1 MNSSDQFWCS
11 PHITISYDLDHAEIS
26 VEKILL
32 ITNINKLWFGL
43 WGHVAMLHIFHQ
55 CEAYLAIIS
64 GHRVRQT
71 LSPAQ
76 ACRKGKSP
84 NLKSATPI
92 SNCYWLVYLNTMNS
106 HHKVHLTSAN
116 CIPLQKSNILDFRL
130 QTALEAAK
138 KTTSKTTV
146 HCTFLEW
153 IWKCQTCQIHYIYIY
168 GTSVT

>member
-1 MNSSDQFWCS
+1 
-11 PHITISYDLDHAEIS
+11 
-26 VEKILL
+26 
-32 ITNINKLWFGL
+32 
-43 WGHVAMLHIFHQ
+43 MLHIFHQ

-130 QTALEAAK
+130 PTALEAAK

-146 HCTFLEW
+146 HCTFLE
-153 IWKCQTCQIHYIYIY
+153 
-168 GTSVT
+168 

>member
-11 PHITISYDLDHAEIS
+11 PHITISYDLDHAEI

-32 ITNINKLWFGL
+32 ITNINKLWFGF

-168 GTSVT
+168 MAHL